1 MKRHFQKST
10 VLSCCFLMSAFLLA
24 ATPNQKVSSQTQ
36 NKERFLP
43 GADSYRVSFELQTA
57 RRYATRYLKET
68 RTLQIRVVPARAKEF
83 DASQHYDTQ
92 YVNRVV
98 IEEQN
103 SDVIINLQLKN
114 APLGWMVTSQNN
126 PWRLLVDIWRTEPF
140 VPDNL
145 SSAWNWQSEASSLK
159 PNGELASDTKSENN
173 VPAIK
178 PNVEQA
184 VAPLALPATS
194 VSPINAAEQKSKDT
208 LPENFGRIDIVVKT
222 ESNKLADLQ
231 RRVGLNFGAESEFD
245 TAVGLAEQLYK
256 NDMTTQATNL
266 FRRVAA
272 ISEVRFKEEPRTL
285 WLAAESA
292 YLSKAWDL
300 STDYLRALVLKHPR
314 SEYASLG
321 KLRLLDIEFLS
332 LNMPN
337 STAIPE
343 KIANQYAELALAETS
358 TWQAKIAA
366 TLRVLHGHIDLR
378 PTAANMYQQNL
389 GACVT
394 RSLVTFELRKNCAY
408 IQTRNALEK
417 SDILSADAEILR
429 FKSFVPNDP
438 RTPALEQIVQASIRA
453 MLEESMR
460 NKNWES
466 WLQFEKKARAPLL
479 EFSLKEPKMVFAR
492 AESWENAG
500 EPKKAATLYSLYSD
514 QATDDKQ
521 KDEAN
526 AIVSKLSI
534 KARDNKK
541 ANLYLNRLTA
551 SDSRKDS
558 GLSDRALA
566 AVRDIALPPYRN
578 KTALRI
584 VMDEIS
590 AGRFVE
596 RDLQSMIYY
605 AQENRGNSFGD
616 SMIEKI
622 VTYPPRND
630 NENKTVEETIMKY
643 ADYLRNTNKNSKA
656 GEVYMQVAN
665 LNKSEKRAE
674 AAYKAGLSFSRAG
687 LLEKAR
693 SSWQMAAGDLN
704 DKRYAPLARERL
716 ETLR

>member
-1 MKRHFQKST
+1 MKRHLQNST
-10 VLSCCFLMSAFLLA
+10 VLSCCFLMSAFLIA
-24 ATPNQKVSSQTQ
+24 ATPSQKVSSQSQ
-36 NKERFLP
+36 NNERFLP
-43 GADSYRVSFELQTA
+43 GAESYRVSFELQTA
-57 RRYATRYLKET
+57 RRYATRYIKET

-83 DASQHYDTQ
+83 DASQHYDNQ

-140 VPDNL
+140 VADNL
-145 SSAWNWQSEASSLK
+145 DTAWNWQTEVDSSEGHSANVTASPKLEGK
-159 PNGELASDTKSENN
+159 

-178 PNVEQA
+178 PSVEQA
-184 VAPLALPATS
+184 AAPIAA
-194 VSPINAAEQKSKDT
+194 PIKPPVNVTEQKSKDT
-208 LPENFGRIDIVVKT
+208 LPENFGRLDIVVKT
-222 ESNKLADLQ
+222 ESDKLADLQ

-272 ISEVRFKEEPRTL
+272 ISESRFKEEPRTL
-285 WLAAESA
+285 WLASESA

-314 SEYASLG
+314 SEYASLA

-332 LNMPN
+332 LNLPN
-337 STAIPE
+337 ATAIPE

-358 TWQAKIAA
+358 SWQAKIAA

-389 GACVT
+389 VACVT

-429 FKSFVPNDP
+429 FKSFVPNDS
-438 RTPALEQIVQASIRA
+438 RTSALEQIVQASIRT
-453 MLEESMR
+453 MLDESMR
-460 NKNWES
+460 NKDWES
-466 WLQFEKKARAPLL
+466 WLQFEKKARSPLL

-492 AESWENAG
+492 AEAWENAG

-526 AIVSKLSI
+526 AIVAKLSV
-534 KARDNKK
+534 KARDINK
-541 ANLYLNRLTA
+541 ANLYLKRLSA
-551 SDSRKDS
+551 SDSRKDA

-566 AVRDIALPPYRN
+566 SVRDIALPPYRN

-590 AGRFVE
+590 SGRFVE
-596 RDLQSMIYY
+596 RDLQSMVYY
-605 AQENRGNSFGD
+605 AQENRGSAFGD

-630 NENKTVEETIMKY
+630 NETKTVEETVMKY

-656 GEVYMQVAN
+656 GDVYMQVAN